1 MKKMMKLVLFLCLT
15 IFTANTSFAGNSVF
29 IQQDNQEGQSIFI
42 KQDGTGN
49 KFGVSTSYPF
59 IIDGNDLTVII
70 RQIGDGNKTDWSN
83 HNSFKGD
90 NMTFDYNVV
99 GDNNTLRPDIDD
111 TGAEGHYYD
120 IDITG
125 DSNNVDFDTW
135 TADDMKLF
143 NVDLDIVGDSNV
155 FWVRSRG
162 DGHFLYVLMNGDSN
176 NVQFWSP
183 ADSEGFNT
191 NANKSIG
198 PNTAG
203 HGQFADT
210 SGSEGATADIYIV
223 GNSNRVHTSSYGTGN
238 YQVHDVIGDS
248 NILDVHSCCRSQ
260 HVRMVQSG
268 DNNWMKTVTSGNSNT
283 FTYYASGGN
292 NKAYVYIYTSS
303 ANINVKQTNGGNY
316 ANITVNGSS
325 QYDYTLNWTQ
335 DGSDTC
341 TYSYNRNNQTGDVTD
356 TQSNGC

>member
-1 MKKMMKLVLFLCLT
+1 MNLVLSFL
-15 IFTANTSFAGNSVF
+15 IFTLTSFSAFAGNSVF

-49 KFGVSTSYPF
+49 YVGLTASNGLL
-59 IIDGNDLTVII
+59 IDGNDLTVII
-70 RQIGDGNKTDWSN
+70 KQIGDNNTFRNGGL
-83 HNSFKGD
+83 SFKGD
-90 NMTFDYNVV
+90 NMTFDYTST
-99 GDNNTLRPDIDD
+99 GDSNILDININD
-111 TGAEGHYYD
+111 TDATGHYYD

-125 DSNNVDFDTW
+125 DSNILEYEETSAFDVVNTN
-135 TADDMKLF
+135 L
-143 NVDLDIVGDSNV
+143 DLDIRGDSNDI
-155 FWVRSRG
+155 WIKPRG
-162 DGHFLYVLMNGDSN
+162 DGHFLYVYVNGDSN
-176 NVQFWSP
+176 DIEFYASP
-183 ADSEGFNT
+183 SSEGMNT
-191 NANKSIG
+191 NANKAIG
-198 PNTAG
+198 PNVSG
-203 HGQFADT
+203 HGQFADD
-210 SGSEGATADIYIV
+210 SGSEGATIDIYVI
-223 GNSNRVHTSSYGTGN
+223 GSANRVHTSSHGTGN

-248 NILDVHSCCRSQ
+248 NILDVHSCCRNQ

-303 ANINVKQTNGGNY
+303 AEVNVKQTGGGNY
-316 ANITVNGSS
+316 ANITVSGSS